1 MTGIVLKV
9 VFWSCIGLLAY
20 VYRGYEW
27 LLRLASAGMG
37 PGDAPSP
44 AAGDSVP
51 PKVTVL
57 ITVHNEAE
65 RIEKR
70 IANVLASDYPSDR
83 LEVLIASDGSQD
95 GTDGLVESLG
105 TTHPVRLFASG
116 GRLGKTET
124 QNRALSAATGEIVVF
139 SDAETLFASNFLSE
153 IVRPFREASVGMT
166 TGMLR
171 LVDSGGVAAPSQG
184 AYWAYELRLRRLE
197 SKLGIL
203 AVASGQA
210 MAVRRKLLRRMDP
223 TIGEDCIV
231 PLDVVLQGCRVVHCD
246 AAEATDT
253 FESEPAKELRT
264 RIRMTLRNW
273 LGTWSRPQLLN
284 PLKHPGYALALW
296 SHKLMRWLGPFIA
309 LAATLSLFGLLGQPL
324 YAVLAGLTLLGYVG
338 AGIGWAAG
346 RRNLRVPVAGQL
358 YSFCLANAGFAIG
371 VCKALMGHRV
381 VTYRSGVL
389 ERQAAPDDR
398 GER

>member
-9 VFWSCIGLLAY
+9 VFWSCVGLLAY

-27 LLRLASAGMG
+27 LLRLTSARMG

-44 AAGDSVP
+44 GVGDSVP

-57 ITVHNEAE
+57 ITAHNEAA

-70 IANVLASDYPSDR
+70 IFNVLASVYPRDR
-83 LEVLIASDGSQD
+83 LEVLVASDGSQD
-95 GTDGLVESLG
+95 GTDRLVEELG
-105 TTHPVRLFASG
+105 ANHPVRLFASG

-124 QNRALSAATGEIVVF
+124 QNRALASASGEIVVF
-139 SDAETLFASNFLSE
+139 SDAETQFASDFVSE
-153 IVRPFREASVGMT
+153 IVGPFRDPAVGMT
-166 TGMLR
+166 TGRLQ
-171 LVDSGGVAAPSQG
+171 LVDSGGVVAPSQG

-197 SKLGIL
+197 SKLHIL

-210 MAVRRKLLRRMDP
+210 MAVRKNLLRRMDP

-231 PLDVVLQGCRVVHCD
+231 PLDVVVQGFRVVHCD

-253 FESEPAKELRT
+253 LESEPAKELRT

-273 LGTWSRPQLLN
+273 LGTWSRPELLN

-296 SHKLMRWLGPFIA
+296 SHKLLRWLGPFFA

-324 YAVLAGLTLLGYVG
+324 YAVLAGLALLGYVG
-338 AGIGWAAG
+338 AGFGWAAS
-346 RRNLRVPVAGQL
+346 RRNLRIPVAGQL

-389 ERQAAPDDR
+389 EEQATSDDR
-398 GER
+398 VER